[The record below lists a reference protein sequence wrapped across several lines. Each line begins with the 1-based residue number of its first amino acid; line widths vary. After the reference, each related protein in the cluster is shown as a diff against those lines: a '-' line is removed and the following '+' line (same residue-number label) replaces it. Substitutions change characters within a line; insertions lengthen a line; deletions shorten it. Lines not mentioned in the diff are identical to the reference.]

1 MKQSR
6 LVSMLLL
13 GMIAVQSF
21 AQTAAPKPKKPAV
34 NEQKEISP
42 AVQIYF
48 ETNKSVIKPAE
59 LIKLKRLLDTLDS
72 KDEYRLILTGHTDS
86 SGNDELNLKL
96 SQARVDGVYQYLVD
110 NDIEADWMN
119 RQYFGRAKPREKEET
134 SEEKKAKNRRVEI
147 TILEKPKPVE
157 KPKPKPVFKDT
168 CTADTTIYVNG
179 VGMTMKV
186 CDFKKMCPRGA
197 TNCIKI
203 KKNTSI
209 EELISSGTPLTT
221 AKSEGLTWA
230 GAYEVRMPGD
240 TCAAVPVTM
249 TIAMDAAIYKKAK
262 LQVYTRDGET
272 NIKPDKTK
280 KLGVAKGKE
289 QIKYSFPLTCNGS
302 YFICGPAGKSKKAI
316 ILDKTKKADEMYVIS
331 QSTMAIIPCK
341 KIGNGKWEVSYS
353 KIEDPTLTVKLSDG
367 ETIVSDINMNSI
379 RKMKK
384 PGLLRKKYKVKGKH
398 LQG

>member
-1 MKQSR
+1 MKQFR

-34 NEQKEISP
+34 HEQKEISP

-96 SQARVDGVYQYLVD
+96 SQARVDGVYQYLID

-157 KPKPKPVFKDT
+157 KP
-168 CTADTTIYVNG
+168 
-179 VGMTMKV
+179 
-186 CDFKKMCPRGA
+186 
-197 TNCIKI
+197 
-203 KKNTSI
+203 
-209 EELISSGTPLTT
+209 
-221 AKSEGLTWA
+221 
-230 GAYEVRMPGD
+230 
-240 TCAAVPVTM
+240 
-249 TIAMDAAIYKKAK
+249 
-262 LQVYTRDGET
+262 
-272 NIKPDKTK
+272 
-280 KLGVAKGKE
+280 
-289 QIKYSFPLTCNGS
+289 
-302 YFICGPAGKSKKAI
+302 
-316 ILDKTKKADEMYVIS
+316 
-331 QSTMAIIPCK
+331 
-341 KIGNGKWEVSYS
+341 
-353 KIEDPTLTVKLSDG
+353 
-367 ETIVSDINMNSI
+367 
-379 RKMKK
+379 
-384 PGLLRKKYKVKGKH
+384 
-398 LQG
+398 